1 MLAGCCRL
9 FTCRKWVCMNYSPN
23 RDHSSWQEPDGVV
36 AAWDAVVRCWC
47 HWACSFDLSQESH
60 ASSSLYVVKRALLTC
75 AKKLMR
81 PPLHM
86 SLFVLFWLVPRK
98 SCVLLFVC
106 CWACSFGLCQEG
118 HASSSSYLPAGPS
131 TLSTRMF
138 EGFPSCLPGWFV
150 WQKRTCHVL
159 LPFIGD
165 TP

>member
-75 AKKLMR
+75 AKKVMR
-81 PPLHM
+81 PPLRM
-86 SLFVLFWLVPRK
+86 LLSVLFWLVPRR
-98 SCVLLFVC
+98 SCVLLFI
-106 CWACSFGLCQEG
+106 
-118 HASSSSYLPAGPS
+118 SSSWTLNPQHTNVWRVSLLFAWLICVAKADMPRAPS
-131 TLSTRMF
+131 VYRRHTVGSEMR
-138 EGFPSCLPGWFV
+138 EERI
-150 WQKRTCHVL
+150 KY
-159 LPFIGD
+159 
-165 TP
+165 